1 MGRSR
6 TSVQRELYGILG
18 DIPNSGA
25 MRSAWHKYFTEQNID
40 GCLTKY
46 PTTIETLPERLSEMF
61 HFDRRL
67 YIVGEDLQEAIL
79 PLLDELDESVIE
91 GRVNVVKNKGGVFIG
106 LWIDDVQN
114 SSLSL
119 LTTSLDSV

>member
-25 MRSAWHKYFTEQNID
+25 VRSAWHKYFTEQNID
-40 GCLTKY
+40 ACLTKY
-46 PTTIETLPERLSEMF
+46 PTTVDTLPERLSEMF

-79 PLLDELDESVIE
+79 PLLDQLDNSVT
-91 GRVNVVKNKGGVFIG
+91 GAKVNVVRNDRGIFTG
-106 LWIDDVQN
+106 LWVDDVQN
-114 SSLSL
+114 FSLNL
-119 LTTSLDSV
+119 LEV